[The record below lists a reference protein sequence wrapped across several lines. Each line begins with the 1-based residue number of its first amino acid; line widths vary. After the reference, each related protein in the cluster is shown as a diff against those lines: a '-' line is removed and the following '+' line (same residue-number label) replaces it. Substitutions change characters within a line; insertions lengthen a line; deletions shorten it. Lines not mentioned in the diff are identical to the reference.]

1 MITMKPHWLTILA
14 LILPAMTTRAQEP
27 GRTEEAVPFF
37 NWGAKVG
44 FAATGT
50 YITDAFIDG
59 HKLTEYTQD
68 TQVGN
73 FIAFQFRLNSQKM
86 LVQSGVS
93 LSYNKSSF
101 TMDKKSWDN
110 DSETR
115 DELTCSY
122 SMVSATIPLQ
132 VGFHIVNRPPYC
144 MSAFT
149 GPRLRFTPDRYYTV
163 EYANL
168 PPYQFT
174 ESPARLIVGWTA
186 GFSVQIGRTFM
197 DFEYEASVNNIS
209 EPMHD
214 TSGAS
219 PAPDYRLNRR
229 VGILSFSYGIM
240 F

>member
-1 MITMKPHWLTILA
+1 MKLHTLTFLA
-14 LILPAMTTRAQEP
+14 LLLPAMTTRAQET
-27 GRTEEAVPFF
+27 GKAEDDVPVF
-37 NWGAKVG
+37 NLGARIG

-68 TQVGN
+68 TQIGN
-73 FIAFQFRLNSQKM
+73 FIAFLFRFNSKKM
-86 LVQSGVS
+86 LVQSGIG

-101 TMDKKSWDN
+101 TMDKTSWD
-110 DSETR
+110 SESESR

-122 SMVSATIPLQ
+122 SMISATIPLQ
-132 VGFHIVNRPPYC
+132 LGFHIVNRPPYC

-149 GPRLRFTPDRYYTV
+149 GPRLRYTPDKYYTV
-163 EYANL
+163 EYGNM

-174 ESPARLIVGWTA
+174 ESPARLVIGWTA

-197 DFEYEASVNNIS
+197 DFEYEASLNNITG
-209 EPMHD
+209 PMYD
-214 TSGAS
+214 TSGAT
-219 PAPDYRLNRR
+219 PAPDYRLDRR
-229 VGILSFSYGIM
+229 VGIISFSYGIM